1 MRSIHNFIIYSNQRY
16 NNSTDVEGKELVLNT
31 EITER
36 DYMFTNR
43 IGKVVSTPL
52 MVETP
57 IQKDDEVILHH
68 NVFRRWIDIHGNEKN
83 SSSLL
88 SDTQYIVSPEQIYA
102 YKRNGKWQC
111 LNEYCFVAPLNNE
124 SKWATETEQKLL
136 GELVYSNRRLDALG
150 FAVGDIVGFTPDSEY
165 EFNIEDQKLYRV
177 LSNHI
182 TIKYGSKEKS
192 NSSG

>member
-1 MRSIHNFIIYSNQRY
+1 MRSIYNFIIYSDQRY
-16 NNSTDVEGKELVLNT
+16 NNSTNVEGKELVLNT

-43 IGKVVSTPL
+43 IGRVISTPL

-102 YKRNGKWQC
+102 YKRNDKWEC
-111 LNEYCFVAPLNNE
+111 LNEYCFVAPLDNK

-150 FAVGDIVGFTPDSEY
+150 FTVGDVVGFTPDSEY
-165 EFNIEDQKLYRV
+165 EFNIDGKKLYRI
-177 LSNHI
+177 LSNQI
-182 TIKYGSKEKS
+182 TIQYGSTKES
-192 NSSG
+192 N